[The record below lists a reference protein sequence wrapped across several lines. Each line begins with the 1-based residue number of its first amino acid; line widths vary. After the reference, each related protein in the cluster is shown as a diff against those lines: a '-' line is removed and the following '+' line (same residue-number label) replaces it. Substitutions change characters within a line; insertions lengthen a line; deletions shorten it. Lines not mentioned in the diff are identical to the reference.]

1 MFTTK
6 KDVDKHVKS
15 SLSKLN
21 ENEVSARPKIGMEKK
36 FAACLPPWF
45 LAFFANL
52 GFFAFVSNLPELTPF
67 SVSKSV
73 FWMENERLLH
83 KLSIAASYEMC

>member
-21 ENEVSARPKIGMEKK
+21 EKEVSPILAIEMKN
-36 FAACLPPWF
+36 FAACLPP
-45 LAFFANL
+45 
-52 GFFAFVSNLPELTPF
+52 
-67 SVSKSV
+67 
-73 FWMENERLLH
+73 
-83 KLSIAASYEMC
+83 